1 MEYREETD
9 DIYVGPHARTRTE
22 ISARAAKGLRAE

>member
-1 MEYREETD
+1 MEYRGEAN
-9 DIYVGPHARTRTE
+9 DIYVGPHAGIRTE